1 VLSPR
6 DHVHMTGPIRAVLAG
21 AGYWG
26 EHAHLPA
33 LLSNPEVRVTA
44 VVDPDIDRAERLSS
58 AYGVP
63 RFARSLDGLL
73 DAADLAVLAT
83 PTESHHALAEQCLAA
98 GVAVLCEKPIA
109 NTVET
114 ARRMAAAA
122 ADASTAASV
131 GYSFRYGPGMQAL
144 KLDIVNGSLGDP
156 WLLEM
161 FEYNAQFHPAK
172 GKPLNW
178 KGDPSL
184 ARAGALLEY
193 GAHLI
198 DMAAWLAGPI
208 QAVHAS
214 TTRVLPNARL
224 DDIATLQVRFASPA
238 IGVLVSGWVL
248 TGSVPGIKIR
258 FHGSAGLAEVEM
270 NHSLP
275 GGQAY
280 RRYTLDGDAREI
292 PLQPLVDPMFGYAA
306 RHVADLVARVQG
318 APSPFP
324 HTMPDFADGVAVQEV
339 LEAALSA
346 TGGWASPDSVEPSR
360 VED

>member
-1 VLSPR
+1 MGWFV
-6 DHVHMTGPIRAVLAG
+6 MTRVVRAVLAG

-33 LLSNPEVRVTA
+33 LLAHPQIRVTG
-44 VVDPDIDRAERLSS
+44 VVDPDLDRAARLG
-58 AYGVP
+58 AAHDIP
-63 RFARSLDGLL
+63 RSARSLDELL
-73 DAADLAVLAT
+73 DQADLAVLAT
-83 PTESHHALAEQCLAA
+83 PTETHRTLAEQCLAA
-98 GVAVLCEKPIA
+98 GVAVLCEKPLA
-109 NTVET
+109 NTLES
-114 ARRMAAAA
+114 ARHMEVSANRDPSMP
-122 ADASTAASV
+122 ASV
-131 GYSFRYGPGMQAL
+131 GYSFRYGSGMQAL
-144 KLDIVNGSLGDP
+144 KQDILSGDLGQP

-172 GKPLNW
+172 GKALNW
-178 KGDPSL
+178 KGDPAQ

-208 QAVHAS
+208 EEVHAS

-238 IGVLVSGWVL
+238 IGVLVAGWVL

-258 FHGSAGLAEVEM
+258 FHGSSGLAEVEM

-275 GGQAY
+275 GGQVY
-280 RRYTLDGDAREI
+280 RRYTLDGDAIEV
-292 PLQPLVDPMFGYAA
+292 PLEPLADPVYGYAA
-306 RHVADLVARVQG
+306 RHVVDIVARMRG
-318 APSPFP
+318 EPSPFP

-339 LEAALSA
+339 LEAALRA
-346 TGGWASPDSVEPSR
+346 NQGWERRDRNA
-360 VED
+360 